1 MEEVAFV
8 KMHGAGN
15 DFIMVE
21 DLAVRFDPDRPM
33 IAALCARHRG
43 IGADGLIILR
53 PSDRTAF
60 SMKYYNSDG
69 GEAVLCG
76 NGARCVALLAYRLGI
91 TGCSMRFESPS
102 GLIGAEILDDGVD
115 VDIGKVHDL
124 RLGIDIDVLPA
135 KIHTACAGVPH
146 AVVLTRDTAEY
157 SSEAFVALA
166 RPVRHHGAFAPEGV
180 NVNLVT
186 VIDRYR
192 LAYRTYERGVEG
204 ETLACGTGAVA
215 SAVIT
220 SHLGMT
226 ETPVSCET
234 GGGDLLSVTFEKTS
248 SGADRCTLKGPAE
261 VAFEGTFR
269 QSDYR
274 Q

>member
-1 MEEVAFV
+1 MDEVAFV

-21 DLAVRFDPDRPM
+21 DLAVRFDPDRSM
-33 IAALCARHRG
+33 IAALCASHRG

-53 PSDRTAF
+53 PSDRAAF

-69 GEAVLCG
+69 GEAELCG

-91 TGCSMRFESPS
+91 TGRSMQFEARS
-102 GLIGAEILDDGVD
+102 GPVKAEILDDGVN
-115 VDIGKVHDL
+115 VDIGKVRDL
-124 RLGIDIDVLPA
+124 RLGIDLDMLPS
-135 KIHTACAGVPH
+135 KIHTAFAGVPH
-146 AVVLTRDTAEY
+146 AVVLTQNTRDY
-157 SSEAFVALA
+157 SSEAFVTWA
-166 RPVRHHGAFAPEGV
+166 RPVRSHASFSPEGV
-180 NVNLVT
+180 NVNLVA
-186 VIDRYR
+186 VIDRNR
-192 LAYRTYERGVEG
+192 LAYRTYERGVER
-204 ETLACGTGAVA
+204 ETLACGTGAIA
-215 SAVIT
+215 SAVVT

-226 ETPVSCET
+226 ESPVSCET

-248 SGADRCTLKGPAE
+248 SGAEGCMLKGPAE

-274 Q
+274 P